1 VKCPRCGTEGEGNF
15 CARCGT
21 PLPRGGDQFCPNCG
35 AGVRPGDLFC
45 GECGAPVADRPK
57 KGLAAYIPWI
67 LSAVALAVFAVGIV
81 LLVQRNNSPRGA
93 EGTITGGVITPS
105 QDEAPG
111 APMAGGG
118 AEGGTM
124 PTAQQLAAMPPKEAA
139 DRLFNRAME
148 MQQEGAPRASF
159 FANMGVEA
167 YQRVAPEK
175 VDADVRFHVG
185 LLQLAA
191 GNPPGAAAEADTILG
206 SAPKDLLGLL
216 LASRAARAE
225 GQTGKADAFMK
236 RYQAAFKETNLDSRP
251 DYQAHRDM
259 LEKADP
265 TGT

>member
-1 VKCPRCGTEGEGNF
+1 M
-15 CARCGT
+15 
-21 PLPRGGDQFCPNCG
+21 
-35 AGVRPGDLFC
+35 
-45 GECGAPVADRPK
+45 
-57 KGLAAYIPWI
+57 
-67 LSAVALAVFAVGIV
+67 
-81 LLVQRNNSPRGA
+81 
-93 EGTITGGVITPS
+93 ITPS

-206 SAPKDLLGLL
+206 TAPKDLLGLL
-216 LASRAARAE
+216 RHLVE
-225 GQTGKADAFMK
+225 LQHHD
-236 RYQAAFKETNLDSRP
+236 P
-251 DYQAHRDM
+251 DAHRREVHTVIKDHP
-259 LEKADP
+259 LE
-265 TGT
+265 